1 MVGMNPSASPM
12 RRLVQRVIKWSAD
25 GLYLLTVMSVLALAV
40 RVVTVIAHK
49 IMATHPYPAVLS
61 SLDPILTL
69 LMLAELLH
77 TVVLTFKTR
86 HLPVKPLL
94 ALVWIALLRH
104 GVVLATTTSL
114 ASANAV
120 VTLVSVVILSV
131 VLVYLPA
138 HDAD

>member
-1 MVGMNPSASPM
+1 MNSTASPM
-12 RRLVQRVIKWSAD
+12 RQLVHRVINWSVD

-40 RVVTVIAHK
+40 RVIAAIIHK
-49 IMATHPYPAVLS
+49 ILVVGAYPAPLS

-77 TVVLTFKTR
+77 TVVLTLQTR
-86 HLPVKPLL
+86 HLPIKPLL

-114 ASANAV
+114 ASSNAI
-120 VTLVSVVILSV
+120 VTLCGVVSLGV
-131 VLVYLPA
+131 VLVYIPR

>member
-1 MVGMNPSASPM
+1 MNSTASPM
-12 RRLVQRVIKWSAD
+12 RRLVQRVISWSAD
-25 GLYLLTVMSVLALAV
+25 GLYLLTVISVIALAV
-40 RVVTVIAHK
+40 RVMAAVIHK
-49 IMATHPYPAVLS
+49 IVVLKAYPAPLA

-77 TVVLTFKTR
+77 TVVLTLQTR
-86 HLPVKPLL
+86 HLPIKPLL

-120 VTLVSVVILSV
+120 VTLLGVVVLSI
-131 VLVYLPA
+131 VLVYLPR